1 LNYNNKNIIAVLI
14 LLKSIIIMFI
24 VKLNNDKNIS
34 KIKKK
39 EYLGKI
45 C

>member
-1 LNYNNKNIIAVLI
+1 MYEISDLYYNH
-14 LLKSIIIMFI
+14 LKTIIMIFMF
-24 VKLNNDKNIS
+24 KLNNDKNIS
-34 KIKKK
+34 IIENI